1 MSTETATK
9 LTLDVKTADGKT
21 NGTVDLPAAL
31 FDAPANIA
39 LMHQVVVAQ
48 QAAARQGTHSTKARG
63 EVRGGGA
70 KPYRQ
75 KGTGRARQGSTR
87 APQFAGGGTVHGPQ
101 PRDYSQRT
109 PKKMK
114 AAALRGALTD
124 RARNGRVHVLDALVT
139 DGYAE
144 FGRAIATRDD
154 DPATRLRNAGVAYRK
169 FALANPVLY
178 GLMFSAQCTPEI
190 DVAANA
196 FEVLVDTI
204 RYGQVAGVI
213 LSADPVEQAMQ
224 TWSAVHG
231 AVSLELAHAYHPD
244 VDASANYENV
254 LDFVARA
261 LAPRPGD

>member
-1 MSTETATK
+1 MS
-9 LTLDVKTADGKT
+9 
-21 NGTVDLPAAL
+21 P
-31 FDAPANIA
+31 
-39 LMHQVVVAQ
+39 
-48 QAAARQGTHSTKARG
+48 
-63 EVRGGGA
+63 A
-70 KPYRQ
+70 KPRTRTAGADVRSALLRAGRTILERD
-75 KGTGRARQGSTR
+75 GTAGLTVRAVAGEAKVAPMGVYNHFDGRDG
-87 APQFAGGGTVHGPQ
+87 
-101 PRDYSQRT
+101 
-109 PKKMK
+109 
-114 AAALRGALTD
+114 L
-124 RARNGRVHVLDALVT
+124 LDALVT

-244 VDASANYENV
+244 VDASANYDNV

-261 LAPRPGD
+261 LAPRTGD

>member
-1 MSTETATK
+1 MS
-9 LTLDVKTADGKT
+9 
-21 NGTVDLPAAL
+21 P
-31 FDAPANIA
+31 
-39 LMHQVVVAQ
+39 
-48 QAAARQGTHSTKARG
+48 
-63 EVRGGGA
+63 A
-70 KPYRQ
+70 KPRTRTAGADVRSALLRAGRTILERD
-75 KGTGRARQGSTR
+75 GTAGLTVRAVAGEAKVAPMGVYNHFDGRDG
-87 APQFAGGGTVHGPQ
+87 
-101 PRDYSQRT
+101 
-109 PKKMK
+109 
-114 AAALRGALTD
+114 L
-124 RARNGRVHVLDALVT
+124 LDALVT

-213 LSADPVEQAMQ
+213 SSADPVEQAMQ

-231 AVSLELAHAYHPD
+231 AVSLELAHAYPPD

>member
-1 MSTETATK
+1 MS
-9 LTLDVKTADGKT
+9 
-21 NGTVDLPAAL
+21 P
-31 FDAPANIA
+31 
-39 LMHQVVVAQ
+39 
-48 QAAARQGTHSTKARG
+48 
-63 EVRGGGA
+63 A
-70 KPYRQ
+70 KPRTRTAGADVRSALLRAGRTILERD
-75 KGTGRARQGSTR
+75 GTAGLTVRAVAGEAKVAPMGVYHHFDGRDG
-87 APQFAGGGTVHGPQ
+87 
-101 PRDYSQRT
+101 
-109 PKKMK
+109 
-114 AAALRGALTD
+114 L
-124 RARNGRVHVLDALVT
+124 LDALVT

-178 GLMFSAQCTPEI
+178 GLMFSAHCTPEI

>member
-1 MSTETATK
+1 MS
-9 LTLDVKTADGKT
+9 
-21 NGTVDLPAAL
+21 P
-31 FDAPANIA
+31 
-39 LMHQVVVAQ
+39 
-48 QAAARQGTHSTKARG
+48 
-63 EVRGGGA
+63 A
-70 KPYRQ
+70 KPRTRTAGADVRSALLRAGRTILERD
-75 KGTGRARQGSTR
+75 GTAGLTVRAVAGEAKVAPMGVYNHFDGRDG
-87 APQFAGGGTVHGPQ
+87 
-101 PRDYSQRT
+101 
-109 PKKMK
+109 
-114 AAALRGALTD
+114 L
-124 RARNGRVHVLDALVT
+124 LDALVT

-213 LSADPVEQAMQ
+213 LSADPVKQAMQ

>member
-1 MSTETATK
+1 MS
-9 LTLDVKTADGKT
+9 
-21 NGTVDLPAAL
+21 P
-31 FDAPANIA
+31 
-39 LMHQVVVAQ
+39 
-48 QAAARQGTHSTKARG
+48 
-63 EVRGGGA
+63 A
-70 KPYRQ
+70 KPRTRTAGADVRSALLRAGRTILERD
-75 KGTGRARQGSTR
+75 GTAGLTVRAVAGEAKVAPMGVYNHFDGRDG
-87 APQFAGGGTVHGPQ
+87 
-101 PRDYSQRT
+101 
-109 PKKMK
+109 
-114 AAALRGALTD
+114 L
-124 RARNGRVHVLDALVT
+124 LDALVT

-144 FGRAIATRDD
+144 FGRAIATRED

-190 DVAANA
+190 DVTANA

-213 LSADPVEQAMQ
+213 MSADPVEQAMQ

>member
-1 MSTETATK
+1 MS
-9 LTLDVKTADGKT
+9 
-21 NGTVDLPAAL
+21 P
-31 FDAPANIA
+31 
-39 LMHQVVVAQ
+39 
-48 QAAARQGTHSTKARG
+48 
-63 EVRGGGA
+63 A
-70 KPYRQ
+70 KPRTRTAGADVRSALLRAGRTILERD
-75 KGTGRARQGSTR
+75 GTAGLTVRAVAGEAKVAPMGVYNHFDGRDG
-87 APQFAGGGTVHGPQ
+87 
-101 PRDYSQRT
+101 
-109 PKKMK
+109 
-114 AAALRGALTD
+114 L
-124 RARNGRVHVLDALVT
+124 LDALVT

-190 DVAANA
+190 EVAANA

-213 LSADPVEQAMQ
+213 SSADPVEQAMQ

-231 AVSLELAHAYHPD
+231 AVSLELAHAYPPD